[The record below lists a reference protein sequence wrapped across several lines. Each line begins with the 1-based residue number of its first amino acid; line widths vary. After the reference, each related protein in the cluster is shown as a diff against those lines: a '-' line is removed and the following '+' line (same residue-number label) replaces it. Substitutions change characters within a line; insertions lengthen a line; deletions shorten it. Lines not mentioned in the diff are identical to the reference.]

1 MRKHHE
7 MVMEELVPKATGR
20 EARLEKKKM
29 HAEKRRN
36 REISPGTAHTGEE
49 RGLQCGTPL
58 IMTPLKYSAK

>member
-1 MRKHHE
+1 METERERSGRREMRKHHE

-36 REISPGTAHTGEE
+36 REISPGTAHTG
-49 RGLQCGTPL
+49 
-58 IMTPLKYSAK
+58 

>member
-1 MRKHHE
+1 MREEQRRVETERERSGRREMRKHNE

-36 REISPGTAHTGEE
+36 REISPGTAHTG
-49 RGLQCGTPL
+49 
-58 IMTPLKYSAK
+58 